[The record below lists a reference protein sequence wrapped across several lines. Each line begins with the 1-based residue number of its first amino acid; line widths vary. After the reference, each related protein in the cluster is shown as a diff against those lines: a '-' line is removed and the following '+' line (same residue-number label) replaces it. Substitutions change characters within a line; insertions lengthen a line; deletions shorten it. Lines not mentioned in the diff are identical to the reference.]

1 MGKRNNSIIIS
12 SVLVAFV
19 VGSIMMVS
27 MAYAVGDKNGQPFEA
42 LWDAIHDIETAISE
56 IETGS
61 TDGQGGEVF
70 VRWGSPLA
78 TSETSLLHSG
88 IVMGTNSGHFGSG
101 NTLCV
106 TTDAENS
113 GFGSFTG
120 NLIYVGL
127 TQTGVTPFSSEIP
140 DSKIIQCAVL
150 FSETPILQIWG
161 KTTGPTGWSNVYSG
175 YSMSTFFSFQGGN
188 DRICIDAE
196 NFDDSIS
203 GSKTTSGNHF
213 YPTVIKSFSSGV
225 LEELHGTILSCAV
238 FAKNP

>member
-61 TDGQGGEVF
+61 DGHGGEVF

-88 IVMGTNSGHFGSG
+88 IVMGTNSEHFGSG

-106 TTDAENS
+106 ATDAENS
-113 GFGSFTG
+113 GFVSSTG
-120 NLIYVGL
+120 DLIYAGL

-150 FSETPILQIWG
+150 FSVTPILQIWG

-175 YSMSTFFSFQGGN
+175 YSMSTHLAFHGGN

-203 GSKTTSGNHF
+203 GTIATSGNLF
-213 YPTVIKSFSSGV
+213 YPTTIKFSSGV
-225 LEELHGTILSCAV
+225 LEEVHNTIMSCAV